1 MNENNVIPYKT
12 IIQCLP
18 ILLRRYS
25 YNALDVSPI
34 SSKLIN
40 FANKFSNLKRK
51 RKNPTSSQ
59 IHISFK
65 KQRGTFFFV
74 SFKNL
79 YIIALQKKKKK
90 IITKNCFQYRGLLF

>member
-59 IHISFK
+59 IYISFK

>member
-1 MNENNVIPYKT
+1 MNENNVISYKT

-25 YNALDVSPI
+25 YNVLDVSPI
-34 SSKLIN
+34 SNKLIN

-51 RKNPTSSQ
+51 RKNPNNTSSQ

-65 KQRGTFFFV
+65 KQGVHFS
-74 SFKNL
+74 SFL
-79 YIIALQKKKKK
+79 LK
-90 IITKNCFQYRGLLF
+90 IFI

>member
-34 SSKLIN
+34 SNKLIN
-40 FANKFSNLKRK
+40 FENKFSNLKRK
-51 RKNPTSSQ
+51 RKNPNNTSSQ

-65 KQRGTFFFV
+65 KQGVHFS
-74 SFKNL
+74 SFL
-79 YIIALQKKKKK
+79 LK
-90 IITKNCFQYRGLLF
+90 IFI